1 LALTLP
7 YAVSIGHPTHRPM
20 VLGCYLAPALH
31 ARRSRVAA
39 DPLADSDTVRHGRR
53 DRLPP
58 GVIRRRTLWSDE
70 RGMLRQTLHWMM
82 PAWEVWH
89 REKGRARA

>member
-1 LALTLP
+1 
-7 YAVSIGHPTHRPM
+7 M
-20 VLGCYLAPALH
+20 VLGRYLALALP

-58 GVIRRRTLWSDE
+58 GVIRRRTPWSDE
-70 RGMLRQTLHWMM
+70 REMPRQTLQWSDEREMPRQTLHWMM
-82 PAWEVWH
+82 PVWEVWH
-89 REKGRARA
+89 REKGRV